1 MSAAAKIDAVDIDV
15 DDDVIMTS
23 TSTSTSTSTWLCEI
37 NSIIKSLLKIYTSCG
52 GKISK
57 TNFRRPQNLQKKIG
71 SEKKNSRNSQIGI
84 FFSRILRGFGRRTA
98 KRTAPSARA
107 SNFALDALILRSV
120 RPKFHPIRSRTV
132 RQHMSSVGTRTCLD
146 WNTRDVLVRTQEIF

>member
-1 MSAAAKIDAVDIDV
+1 MCKN
-15 DDDVIMTS
+15 
-23 TSTSTSTSTWLCEI
+23 E
-37 NSIIKSLLKIYTSCG
+37 
-52 GKISK
+52 
-57 TNFRRPQNLQKKIG
+57 IG
-71 SEKKNSRNSQIGI
+71 SEKRKSRNSQIGN

-146 WNTRDVLVRTQEIF
+146 WNTRDVVVRTQEISWFEHTKSLDSNTGNLLSRTHEIFWFDHKKSFESNARHLLSRTQEIFWVEQKKFLDSNTRNV